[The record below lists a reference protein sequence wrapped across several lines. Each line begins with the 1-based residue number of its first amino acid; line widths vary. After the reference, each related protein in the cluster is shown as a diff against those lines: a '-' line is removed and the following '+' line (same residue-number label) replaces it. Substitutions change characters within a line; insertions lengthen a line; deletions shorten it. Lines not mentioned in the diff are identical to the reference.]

1 MEGRSLMDSVQQ
13 SRGRI
18 QRSSRMTDSNPDEW
32 QRPFVWAFWGA
43 TALLVLV
50 IVGVGIRA
58 SSEGWLAM
66 ADDAFLAM
74 RSRGVFGGHT
84 PLLSTASSA
93 GSATAESFNHPGALM
108 LWMTA
113 PVVSILGSGGMPF
126 AVSLVSGAS
135 VALTSWLLW
144 RNARPVLAATV
155 LTALAALCW
164 SMGSG
169 LLTDV
174 WNPHANMLPFLLAVV
189 ATWAVLQK
197 DCVAI
202 PVGLVALSVVAQTHL
217 SFAAMCIPLVAIV
230 LAVPVFQILR
240 ARRVGDGELAR
251 RWSIWLLV
259 GIVLSVLSALPPL
272 VEQIA
277 GGSEGNMLRILRG
290 AGDQDPGVGIR
301 SALALFMDKLV
312 VPPTFL
318 RGSWN
323 APIYLS
329 ETLVG
334 WALPIVTVT
343 FVAAVA
349 LAIATARR
357 RGDRQVGSLVVL
369 TALLLVAG
377 VLIASRLPPFFGFIR
392 LSAAR
397 WLWPLS
403 ALIAAGLLAR
413 PVEMLGELWKERGK
427 LIVTTGLCALVGIMA
442 IATVP
447 HYHED
452 MSGSLPR
459 EQQILADIWGQAG
472 DRLSELEAV
481 EIEGGGVGGQ
491 LYVIPGLINTLD
503 EAGVEVGLNHE
514 VQIQQAGDW
523 TLASGEEPWV
533 LTVQTPG
540 EPVPEGSELIASYRP
555 VDEAR
560 AEVLQNE
567 LSKVIANV
575 SEQDL
580 VPSDTL
586 DENGIS
592 KFIDPLLETWRED
605 PRAALG
611 SLQVAALLEQGI
623 LQVRG
628 QDQDAL
634 AELVS
639 ELGRIPLYE
648 MDLYLAPRS

>member
-1 MEGRSLMDSVQQ
+1 MDSVQRT
-13 SRGRI
+13 RGRA
-18 QRSSRMTDSNPDEW
+18 QRASRMIDTNTDQW

-50 IVGVGIRA
+50 IVGLGIRA

-66 ADDAFLAM
+66 ADDAFLTM

-93 GSATAESFNHPGALM
+93 GSATAEPFNHPGALM

-113 PVVSILGSGGMPF
+113 PVVSILGSGGMPV
-126 AVSLVSGAS
+126 AMSLVSGAS
-135 VALTSWLLW
+135 VLLTSWLLW
-144 RNARPVLAATV
+144 RNARPPLAATL
-155 LTALAALCW
+155 LTAIAALCW

-174 WNPHANMLPFLLAVV
+174 WNPHANILPFVLAVV
-189 ATWAVLQK
+189 ATWAVIEK
-197 DCVAI
+197 DRVAI

-217 SFAAMCIPLVAIV
+217 SYAALCIPLAATV
-230 LAVPVFQILR
+230 LAVPVFHILR
-240 ARRVGDGELAR
+240 ARRAGDGDLAR
-251 RWSIWLLV
+251 RWSTWLLV
-259 GIVLSVLSALPPL
+259 GIALSVLSAMPPL

-277 GGSEGNMLRILRG
+277 GGSEGNMVRILRG
-290 AGDQDPGVGIR
+290 AGAQEPGVGIR
-301 SALALFMDKLV
+301 SALALFMDKLI

-318 RGSWN
+318 RGSWKS
-323 APIYLS
+323 PIYTS
-329 ETLVG
+329 GTLVG
-334 WALPIVTVT
+334 WALPIITVA

-349 LAIATARR
+349 LAFGTARR
-357 RGDRQVGSLVVL
+357 RGDRQVANLLVL
-369 TALLLVAG
+369 LALLLVAG
-377 VLIASRLPPFFGFIR
+377 LLITSRLPPFFGFIR
-392 LSAAR
+392 LSTAR

-403 ALIAAGLLAR
+403 ALTMAGLLAR
-413 PVEMLGELWKERGK
+413 PVEMLGELWRERGMR
-427 LIVTTGLCALVGIMA
+427 LVTTGLCALVGIMA
-442 IATVP
+442 IATVA

-459 EQQILADIWGQAG
+459 EQEVLAEMWAQAG
-472 DRLSELEAV
+472 DRLSELGAV
-481 EIEGGGVGGQ
+481 EIDGGGVGGQ
-491 LYVIPGLINTLD
+491 LYIIPGLINALD

-514 VQIQQAGDW
+514 VQIQQAGEW
-523 TLASGEEPWV
+523 TRASGEEPWV

-540 EPVPEGSELIASYRP
+540 EPVPQESELIASYRP

-560 AEVLQNE
+560 AEVLQDR
-567 LSKVIANV
+567 LSEVVANV

-586 DENGIS
+586 DDNGIS
-592 KFIDPLLETWRED
+592 TFYDPFIESWRED

-611 SLQVAALLEQGI
+611 SVQAAAFLEQGI

-628 QDQDAL
+628 QDQNAL
-634 AELVS
+634 AELAIEV
-639 ELGRIPLYE
+639 GRIPLYE
-648 MDLYLAPRS
+648 MDLYLAPRP